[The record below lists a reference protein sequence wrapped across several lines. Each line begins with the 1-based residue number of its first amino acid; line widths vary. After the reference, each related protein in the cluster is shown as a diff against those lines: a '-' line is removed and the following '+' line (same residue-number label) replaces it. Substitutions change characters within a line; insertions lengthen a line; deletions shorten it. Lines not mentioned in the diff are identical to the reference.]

1 MNKPSGDSGQQPAEA
16 VAFVPVHPRSGPLW
30 MDTYPAGDPADG
42 RSPHYP
48 RMPLYTAKPTAFP
61 NARTLAAA
69 LWRDWMTNEQADGLG
84 ADIHRW
90 LLAYAALSDP
100 PPAIDIG
107 KLRELYDAAGKGFHI
122 SETCG
127 PDGKYWHVSKFPG
140 MASLHAFVDAWT
152 DVMRDMRG
160 AK

>member
-1 MNKPSGDSGQQPAEA
+1 MLSAAPQQVGQEEFANCCDTPAYCSSVRRCTRLDEAKPQQPAEA
-16 VAFVPVHPRSGPLW
+16 VAGEFHEC
-30 MDTYPAGDPADG
+30 
-42 RSPHYP
+42 PHC
-48 RMPLYTAKPTAFP
+48 KGWS
-61 NARTLAAA
+61 RT
-69 LWRDWMTNEQADGLG
+69 
-84 ADIHRW
+84 
-90 LLAYAALSDP
+90 P

-127 PDGKYWHVSKFPG
+127 PDGKYWHVSKFPD

-152 DVMRDMRG
+152 AVMRAMRD